1 MYSYIMGG
9 INMNEQ
15 TERWC
20 SMREIMEHLGVS
32 RDTVLTWI
40 EKKNMPATKMGRL
53 WKFKISEVDAW
64 AKAGNA
70 ADK

>member
-1 MYSYIMGG
+1 MS
-9 INMNEQ
+9 EA

-20 SMREIMEHLGVS
+20 SMREIMEHLGIS
-32 RDTVLTWI
+32 GDTVLTWI
-40 EKKNMPATKMGRL
+40 DKKNMPATKMGRL

-64 AKAGNA
+64 AKAGAA